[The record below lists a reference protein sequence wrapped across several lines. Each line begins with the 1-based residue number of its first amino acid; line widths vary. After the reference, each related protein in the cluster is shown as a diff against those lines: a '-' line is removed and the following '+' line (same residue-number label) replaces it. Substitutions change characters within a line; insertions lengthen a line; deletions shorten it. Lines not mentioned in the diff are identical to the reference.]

1 MRDVVETALFFSDC
15 TEVPTSLWVES
26 RICFAKQLVFEK
38 DIKMAIDILRDICCI
53 LPPYDMEDLSFKM
66 QGFNKSAGLERK
78 RKQRI
83 NNVDLNEVSIDDQIR
98 TFED

>member
-1 MRDVVETALFFSDC
+1 
-15 TEVPTSLWVES
+15 
-26 RICFAKQLVFEK
+26 
-38 DIKMAIDILRDICCI
+38 
-53 LPPYDMEDLSFKM
+53 MEDLSFKM